1 MVAGTLTLALR
12 ALLVDARD
20 IKSHLFRAALP
31 ALFLLTIGILQW
43 NDRLT
48 TAPGLQLFG
57 WLATYNYIFL
67 TMAGATFFATAIAE
81 EYEERT
87 LGLLVIAGM
96 NRPSILSG
104 KWLPRMWTA
113 VLLLLVQLPFT
124 LMCVTLGGVRWVQII
139 AIFVALVAH
148 LFMVG
153 ALGLLCSVLCRTSSQ
168 AASVATVV
176 LVLLHAGF
184 YLSMRSAVT
193 FPVWY
198 EFLAYF
204 RLTNIL
210 SSGFSESPVSLH
222 VIVNLTVGIV
232 LLALA
237 WALFDPS
244 RETDV
249 QTRRASIRHLL
260 GMTRASQSRRAW
272 SSAPLVWQGFTQ
284 VAGGWRAIFARCLI
298 HTAGP
303 IVLYYSIFKSGLS
316 ATFGGFVEQLGV
328 AMLVWSIW
336 GIAIEGAILG
346 SQSFRSELKEQTW
359 GTLCQLPRTV
369 GSIAHARLAGMLIAM
384 LPVLIC
390 LLMGA
395 AFSVGEWSRNL
406 SDDTFWV
413 LSTLAVGL
421 IIWGWYLSAFFS
433 VTVDWAAWP
442 IAILFTSMTLG
453 IYVTFTFMLA
463 PSPSLWGKSVVT
475 VNGLLA
481 MGLAGILHLWIGRM
495 LVRRAAD

>member
-12 ALLVDARD
+12 AFLVDARD

-43 NDRLT
+43 NNNLT

-57 WLATYNYIFL
+57 WLVTYNYIFL

-96 NRPSILSG
+96 SRPSILSG

-113 VLLLLVQLPFT
+113 LLLLLVQFPFT
-124 LMCVTLGGVRWVQII
+124 LMCATLGGVRWVQII
-139 AIFVALVAH
+139 AVFVALVAH

-153 ALGLLCSVLCRTSSQ
+153 ALGLLCSVLSRTSSQ

-176 LVLLHAGF
+176 LVLLHSGF

-198 EFLAYF
+198 EFLACF
-204 RLTNIL
+204 RLPNIL
-210 SSGFSESPVSLH
+210 NSTFGESPFSLQ
-222 VIVNLTVGIV
+222 VFVNAAVGFA

-244 RETDV
+244 REMDI
-249 QTRRASIRHLL
+249 QTKRASFRRLL
-260 GMTRASQSRRAW
+260 GMTRSSQPRRAW
-272 SSAPLVWQGFTQ
+272 SAAPLVWQGFMH
-284 VAGGWRAIFARCLI
+284 VAGGWGYILARCFI
-298 HTAGP
+298 HTVGP
-303 IVLYYSIFKSGLS
+303 IALYFSIFQTFRPT
-316 ATFGGFVEQLGV
+316 TFGDIWEELGM

-336 GIAIEGAILG
+336 GLIVEGAILG

-369 GSIAHARLAGMLIAM
+369 GSIAHARLAGILIAM
-384 LPVLIC
+384 LPVTIC
-390 LLMGA
+390 LLVGA
-395 AFSVGEWSRNL
+395 TLSVGEWSSNL
-406 SDDTFWV
+406 NDDTFWV
-413 LSTLAVGL
+413 LSVLAVGL

-442 IAILFTSMTLG
+442 IAILFTALTLG
-453 IYVTFTFMLA
+453 IYVAFTFMMA
-463 PSPSLWGKSVVT
+463 PSPNTWGKSVVT
-475 VNGLLA
+475 VSGLFALC
-481 MGLAGILHLWIGRM
+481 LSVVLHLWIGRM